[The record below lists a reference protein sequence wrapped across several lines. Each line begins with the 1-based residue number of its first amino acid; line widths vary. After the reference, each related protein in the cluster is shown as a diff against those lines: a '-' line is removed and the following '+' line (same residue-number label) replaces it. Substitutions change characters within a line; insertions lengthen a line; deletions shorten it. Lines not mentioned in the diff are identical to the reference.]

1 MLSFMREQ
9 EFEDSAAQK
18 PFSANDGLPAENTK
32 EPQEQEYI
40 SVAAQG
46 KNVRKST
53 MLLGVLFGI
62 GLICLLFMINKSTR
76 QTATAAVIDND
87 QRQVETA
94 IARLTGVRSQM
105 FNRMDEIVKKF
116 HEFSDV
122 QQINVS
128 ELAKNPFKHEIFLG
142 DIGKISDTQE
152 GDSDIDIEMMREQLL
167 RQQAK
172 SMQLVSIMQTGQGNC
187 CMINGKILYEGDSIQ
202 GFVVRQ
208 ISDSFVKLDAEG
220 AESNPKH
227 NEGRLGIQII
237 LTLSE

>member
-18 PFSANDGLPAENTK
+18 PLSANDGLPAENTK

-40 SVAAQG
+40 SVAAQD

-76 QTATAAVIDND
+76 KTATAAVINND

-128 ELAKNPFKHEIFLG
+128 ELAKNPFKHE
-142 DIGKISDTQE
+142 SDTQE
-152 GDSDIDIEMMREQLL
+152 GDSDIDIEMMREQRL
-167 RQQAK
+167 RQRAK

-208 ISDSFVKLDAEG
+208 ISDSFVKLDAED
-220 AESNPKH
+220 AESDPKH
-227 NEGRLGIQII
+227 NEERLGTQII